1 MNLPANDSN
10 KLLSS
15 LRNSNL
21 QDSYLSACIS
31 ERIVVD
37 IYLQTE
43 SSQRG
48 IIEAFDNWVILFRT
62 DKRHYLIYK
71 TAISLLAPVDAAKEV
86 AMPPLVEPE
95 FQNASCQTKVVMT
108 LEEAL
113 AHYKVKQVNK
123 SKELTEQQFLAL
135 KQTLH
140 KKLQKADQQDEY
152 NAVA

>member
-43 SSQRG
+43 GSQRG
-48 IIEAFDNWVILFRT
+48 VIEAFDNWVILFRT

-86 AMPPLVEPE
+86 AMPI
-95 FQNASCQTKVVMT
+95 QNAGSQTKVIMT
-108 LEEAL
+108 LEEKL
-113 AHYKVKQVNK
+113 AHYKAKQVNK

-140 KKLQKADQQDEY
+140 QKLQKAKQQDEY
-152 NAVA
+152 DAVA

>member
-1 MNLPANDSN
+1 MNLPVNDSN

-21 QDSYLSACIS
+21 QDNYLSACIS

-43 SSQRG
+43 GSQRG
-48 IIEAFDNWVILFRT
+48 IIEAFDNWVILFKT

-71 TAISLLAPVDAAKEV
+71 TAISLLTPVDAAKAV
-86 AMPPLVEPE
+86 TMPPLAELE
-95 FQNASCQTKVVMT
+95 FQNAGCQTKVVMT
-108 LEEAL
+108 MEEAL
-113 AHYKVKQVNK
+113 EHYKAKQ
-123 SKELTEQQFLAL
+123 KELTEQQFLAL

-140 KKLQKADQQDEY
+140 KKLQKAKQQDEY
-152 NAVA
+152 NDVA